1 MDTIIECKHCGLFL
15 KNNNEKIKCPR
26 CCSKIKNKEH
36 SVDSLYY
43 AITALLLFVLLN
55 IYPLLTLSLNGNT
68 LKTTLIGTISI
79 FFKED
84 FLFVGALVLFTII
97 LAPVLNSFTII
108 FVFIQSKMKRKIF
121 SFRILYDGFHF
132 FKTWSF
138 IEVYIIGVIVTYIKL
153 TGMTSATS
161 FDTGFYIMLFY
172 LFIFYMSNKKFD
184 IKSVLE

>member
-1 MDTIIECKHCGLFL
+1 MASNSG
-15 KNNNEKIKCPR
+15 KNNLSRLVPR
-26 CCSKIKNKEH
+26 SDKLLSKLDCLNSS
-36 SVDSLYY
+36 SV
-43 AITALLLFVLLN
+43 
-55 IYPLLTLSLNGNT
+55 
-68 LKTTLIGTISI
+68 LINLASI
-79 FFKED
+79 
-84 FLFVGALVLFTII
+84 LFTII

-132 FKTWSF
+132 FKTWGF